1 MRQPHLKTSTDITD
15 TLCGSQTCAGNWL
28 GKVEEGRRTG
38 QLGTAIVSGT
48 NRERSAKLFSSN
60 PISHE
65 VNIFTQLFMTYY
77 M

>member
-1 MRQPHLKTSTDITD
+1 M
-15 TLCGSQTCAGNWL
+15 